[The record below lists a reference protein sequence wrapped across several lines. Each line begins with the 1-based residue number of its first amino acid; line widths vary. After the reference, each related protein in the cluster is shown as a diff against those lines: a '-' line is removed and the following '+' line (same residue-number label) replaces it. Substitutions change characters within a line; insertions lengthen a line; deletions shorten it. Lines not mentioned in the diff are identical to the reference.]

1 MARAA
6 GIRQRQVAVRLTAA
20 EAAAL
25 DAARLLDGGEGGPAG
40 VAAWIV
46 AAARRTLGEHAARAG
61 GDRAGVATAALAAL
75 DLERRLIGAAGAGNR
90 RPVVGTDARAM
101 LRGLQDLAERQGDAE
116 AAALGRAAL
125 TAPTQDAPGWP
136 IRAPGG

>member
-1 MARAA
+1 MARA
-6 GIRQRQVAVRLTAA
+6 GGVRQRQVAVRLTAA

-46 AAARRTLGEHAARAG
+46 TAARHTLGEHAARAG

-75 DLERRLIGAAGAGNR
+75 DLEARLIGAAGAGNR
-90 RPVVGTDARAM
+90 RPAVRTNPRVLLAG
-101 LRGLQDLAERQGDAE
+101 LRDLAEREGDAE

-125 TAPTQDAPGWP
+125 TAPTQDAPGRP

>member
-40 VAAWIV
+40 VAGWIV
-46 AAARRTLGEHAARAG
+46 AAARRTLVEHAAAG
-61 GDRAGVATAALAAL
+61 GHRAAVATAALAAL

-125 TAPTQDAPGWP
+125 TAPAQDAPGRP